1 MIVISNDIVW
11 KNLTKLAYTF
21 DMYGFTRKAARKPMT
36 LVIERLFV
44 LLKAI

>member
-1 MIVISNDIVW
+1 MIAISNDIVW
-11 KNLTKLAYTF
+11 ENLTKLAYPF
-21 DMYGFTRKAARKPMT
+21 DMYGFTKKAARKPMT